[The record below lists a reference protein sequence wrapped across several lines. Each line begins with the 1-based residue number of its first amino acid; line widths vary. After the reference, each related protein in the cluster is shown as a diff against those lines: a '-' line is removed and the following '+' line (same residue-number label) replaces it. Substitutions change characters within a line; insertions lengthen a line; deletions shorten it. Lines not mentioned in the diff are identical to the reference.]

1 MMDFGE
7 LFSKAWKIIW
17 KHKILW
23 LFGVLAGCGAA
34 GTGGGGG
41 GGGGGGTSSIQAG
54 SWNGGPPF
62 LDSSTTIG
70 LEGFFRTITEVPI
83 WVYILIGFLIFV
95 FVFIISVAFFLLG
108 TLGTTGVIK
117 GTGMADA
124 ADLDDPPLSFGTVFN
139 GLKPY
144 YWKVLLFN
152 FGLRVAGLLVGI
164 FLVLP
169 IIIIALCTCGLGL
182 LLLIPISWLIGLLVK
197 LTTVAIVEED
207 LGIFQAI
214 GRAWKV
220 FTANL
225 GNVLLMF
232 IILSVG
238 SLIIGLIIALP
249 LVIVPI
255 PLVANLVIS
264 GFRTFAI
271 GLVMTLLLSL
281 VFVPIVIFLGGI
293 LQAFVLA
300 CWTLTF
306 RRLTGDGMGQ
316 PEVLFGE
323 PDSTKDL
330 D

>member
-1 MMDFGE
+1 MDFGE

-62 LDSSTTIG
+62 LNSSTTNA
-70 LEGFFRTITEVPI
+70 LDGFFRTLIEVPI
-83 WVYILIGFLIFV
+83 WMYILIGLLLFV
-95 FVFIISVAFFLLG
+95 FVFIMSIVFFLLG

-117 GTGMADA
+117 GVSMADA
-124 ADLDDPPLSFGTVFN
+124 TDPDDHALSFSTVFN
-139 GLKPY
+139 GLKPH
-144 YWKVLLFN
+144 YWKVLLLN
-152 FGLRVAGLLVGI
+152 IGLRVAGFLVGI

-182 LLLIPISWLIGLLVK
+182 LLLIPIGWLIDLLVK

-214 GRAWKV
+214 SRAWKV
-220 FTANL
+220 LTANL

-232 IILSVG
+232 LILGVG

-249 LVIVPI
+249 LVIVPV

-264 GFRTFAI
+264 GFRTFAV
-271 GLVMTLLLSL
+271 GLVITILLSL
-281 VFVPIVIFLGGI
+281 VFVPLVIFLGGV

-306 RRLTGDGMGQ
+306 RRLTGDAMQQ

-323 PDSTKDL
+323 PESARDL